1 MYSGALL
8 FSIMDQNTLNK
19 DTMTQPTSTV
29 TAPTLATVVNPQTA
43 RVNFLHT
50 MAQHVTNEVHSGKD
64 LLDTIKSIELKFITT
79 LKSMNQRGA
88 QLLTTLGMSK
98 TELVAIVKTLQTG
111 NMGNLL
117 GLLDTLRST
126 TMSEIIEVEELL
138 GDVHFNIGD
147 ELKKTQP

>member
-1 MYSGALL
+1 
-8 FSIMDQNTLNK
+8 MDQNTLNK